1 MTFSFFLGVMI
12 YAIEPIVKRLLG
24 INKDLIVLNVGDF
37 WSFGYKGYRAFF
49 GRWGVSRV

>member
-24 INKDLIVLNVGDF
+24 INKDLIVLKVGDF
-37 WSFGYKGYRAFF
+37 WSFGYKGY
-49 GRWGVSRV
+49 SRILRKVGG